1 MLTYADEFWILST
14 LFFAVLILLPL
25 MRRVRGEPG
34 PSGER
39 VEGLPTAAEVAAR
52 HRLLD
57 QHRTARMATQ
67 ARFITPA
74 TNNSAMR
81 AQQQPRQ

>member
-25 MRRVRGEPG
+25 MRRVRSEPG

-39 VEGLPTAAEVAAR
+39 VEGLPTAAE
-52 HRLLD
+52 
-57 QHRTARMATQ
+57 
-67 ARFITPA
+67 
-74 TNNSAMR
+74 
-81 AQQQPRQ
+81 